1 MHVYLRALRA
11 PFLAGS
17 IMPVIIGAVY
27 AFSQGLFSW
36 PLFLI
41 TLLGVAALHLGANLI
56 NDYYDAKG
64 SDPINLRLTPFSGGS
79 RVIQNQEIKAGAI
92 LVMALVCFAIGLGS
106 GAWLTFSGRPWVAL
120 IGMLGLL
127 AGWTYSS
134 PPLQFMS
141 RGWGEIVIFFAFG
154 PLVTLGA
161 YYVLSAQLSPAA
173 FLLGIPQGFLIAG
186 VIWINEF
193 PDYEADRQAGK
204 NNLVVQWGPRRARYG
219 YILIISAAFITLPIL
234 AVVPHLSVWV
244 LLPFVALPLAVKG
257 MKILWQEYLSHEGVV
272 PAQALNI
279 QTLTVHGLLLSAGLF
294 LSRWF
299 SFAA

>member
-1 MHVYLRALRA
+1 MPAYLRALRA

-41 TLLGVAALHLGANLI
+41 ALCGVAALHLGANLI

-64 SDPINLRLTPFSGGS
+64 SDPLNLRLTPFSGGS
-79 RVIQNQEIKAGAI
+79 RVIQNREIKPGTILAMAI
-92 LVMALVCFAIGLGS
+92 ICFLIGICA
-106 GAWLTFSGRPWVAL
+106 GAWLTLNNRPWVAV
-120 IGMLGLL
+120 IGLLGLL

-134 PPLQFMS
+134 PPLQLMS

-154 PLVTLGA
+154 PLITLGA
-161 YYVLSAQLSPAA
+161 FYALTAQLSLPA
-173 FLLGIPQGFLIAG
+173 FILGIPQGFLITG

-193 PDYEADRQAGK
+193 PDYAADRQAGK
-204 NNLVVQWGPRRARYG
+204 HNLVVKWGPQRARYG
-219 YILIISAAFITLPIL
+219 YILIISLSFISLPTL
-234 AVVPHLSVWV
+234 AVLPTLSFWV
-244 LLPFVALPLAVKG
+244 LLPFAALPLALKG
-257 MKILWQEYLSHEGVV
+257 LKILWREYLSHEGVV

-279 QTLTVHGLLLSAGLF
+279 QTLVAHGLLLSAGLF

-299 SFAA
+299 TIAA

>member
-41 TLLGVAALHLGANLI
+41 ALLGVAALHLGANLI

-64 SDPINLRLTPFSGGS
+64 SDPLNLRLTPFSGGS
-79 RVIQNQEIKAGAI
+79 RVIQNQEIKADTI
-92 LVMALVCFAIGLGS
+92 LVMALVCFAIGLCS
-106 GAWLTFSGRPWVAL
+106 GAWLTFSGRPWVAV
-120 IGMLGLL
+120 IGLLGLL

-134 PPLQFMS
+134 PPLQLMS

-161 YYVLSAQLSPAA
+161 YYVFSAQLSLPA

-204 NNLVVQWGPRRARYG
+204 NNLVVQWGPQRARYG

-257 MKILWQEYLSHEGVV
+257 MKILWREYLSHEGVV

-279 QTLTVHGLLLSAGLF
+279 QTLAAHGLLLSAGLF

-299 SFAA
+299 AGVA